1 MEKNEEK
8 SVFVTLN
15 ALDCT
20 EHIDKRKS
28 SDGELSYLSW
38 PWAWAEVK
46 KRYPDASYTIYKD
59 ENNRPYVEDP
69 DFGLMCYTTV
79 TINGQTLEMWLPVM
93 DGANRA
99 MRRTEYTYTTK
110 KGEGKVNAATMFDV
124 NKTIMRCLVKNLAMF
139 GLGLYIYAGEDLPE
153 TDPADVDKLI
163 EQMKACA
170 SKEEAQ
176 KLWNDNAKLQSNAKF
191 KAATMEVVK
200 KFNAVP
206 QPQAAPQQPEAQ
218 Q

>member
-8 SVFVTLN
+8 SVFLTLN

-20 EHIDKRKS
+20 EHIDKRSTK
-28 SDGELSYLSW
+28 DGELSYLSW

-46 KRYPDASYTIYKD
+46 KRYPDASYTVYKD
-59 ENNRPYVEDP
+59 ENQRPYVEDP
-69 DFGLMCYTTV
+69 DMGLMCYTTV

-93 DGANRA
+93 DSSNRA
-99 MRRTEYTYTTK
+99 MRRAEYTYTTK
-110 KGEGKVNAATMFDV
+110 NGEGKVKAATMFDV

-153 TDPADVDKLI
+153 TDPTEIDKLI
-163 EQMKACA
+163 EQMKACK

-176 KLWNDNAKLQSNAKF
+176 KLWSENAKLQSNAKF

-200 KFNAVP
+200 KFNAAP